1 MEFFLV
7 HPGGPFFRNK
17 DAGAWSVV
25 KGLVERDDPDPL
37 AAARRELTEETGF
50 AAPEGP
56 YVSLGAVKQKG
67 GKIVEAWAVV
77 AALDPAALRSNL
89 FELEWPPRSG
99 RLASFPEV
107 DRAGW
112 FDADRAREKLLAAQH
127 PFVDRALA
135 ARAVLFG

>member
-25 KGLVERDDPDPL
+25 KGLVEPSDPDPL
-37 AAARRELTEETGF
+37 GAARRELVEETGF

-56 YVSLGAVKQKG
+56 YVSLGVVKQKG

-77 AALDPAALRSNL
+77 AALDPDALVSNL
-89 FELEWPPRSG
+89 FALEWPPRSG
-99 RLASFPEV
+99 RTARFPEV

-112 FDADRAREKLLAAQH
+112 FDADRAREKLLAAQQ

-135 ARAVLFG
+135 ARAILFG